1 LFDKQATAFLFGKLS
16 KGETMALKCWINKND
31 RLIVNVESDR
41 FRRTLRFDLFDRDF
55 LVLAKSWVDMDGRPE
70 LSISTGEFDIVVTSE
85 DLSVAGALVA
95 EYFES
100 LLLKYLPELL
110 TWEYML
116 LKVGVGPYDHIHSR
130 GVRLGDVYTG
140 GMDMIK
146 DYARYRYI
154 PSGSVFVTV
163 RKFKGKTTIQYL
175 EVVNSKAN
183 YELEDI
189 SIAELLDTVKWDLVI
204 SLIKERY
211 ERQMR
216 IATY

>member
-1 LFDKQATAFLFGKLS
+1 
-16 KGETMALKCWINKND
+16 
-31 RLIVNVESDR
+31 
-41 FRRTLRFDLFDRDF
+41 
-55 LVLAKSWVDMDGRPE
+55 MDGRPE

-85 DLSVAGALVA
+85 DLSAAGALVA

-140 GMDMIK
+140 GMEMIK

-154 PSGSVFVTV
+154 PSGSVVVTV
-163 RKFKGKTTIQYL
+163 RKLKGKTTIQYL
-175 EVVNSKAN
+175 EVVNSKEN